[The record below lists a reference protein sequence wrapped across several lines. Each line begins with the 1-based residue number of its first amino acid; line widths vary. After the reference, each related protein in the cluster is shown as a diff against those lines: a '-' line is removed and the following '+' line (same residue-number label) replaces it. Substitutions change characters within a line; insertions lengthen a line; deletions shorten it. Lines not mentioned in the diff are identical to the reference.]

1 MEEEPYEILNAI
13 YETESNILNNIE
25 TVRCMLRGHINGEVE
40 LKSADPDITL
50 RDFFAGCALI
60 ASVIESGLWRKDHSG
75 DVDAAWSYT
84 IADAMMKAR
93 QTYDKTSDRGIKGEG

>member
-1 MEEEPYEILNAI
+1 MYCIYCGKAIGAVSTNASEGGI
-13 YETESNILNNIE
+13 CVECREVKDETWEWSMDVA
-25 TVRCMLRGHINGEVE
+25 TW
-40 LKSADPDITL
+40 LKAED
-50 RDFFAGCALI
+50 RYYFFAGCALI

-93 QTYDKTSDRGIKGEG
+93 QTYDKTSDRG